1 MTVYQDNKTSNY
13 IFIRLY
19 LKSSSKPLF
28 MFDLDSHV
36 TDIAWAPY
44 SSTVFAAST
53 LDGRVHVFDLKL
65 DKYHAICSQK
75 VTITKHT
82 GLNHLSF
89 NLQYPVLNVGDTK

>member
-1 MTVYQDNKTSNY
+1 
-13 IFIRLY
+13 
-19 LKSSSKPLF
+19 

-89 NLQYPVLNVGDTK
+89 NLQYPVLNVGDTKYVLYDFKSPFATFASKARQ